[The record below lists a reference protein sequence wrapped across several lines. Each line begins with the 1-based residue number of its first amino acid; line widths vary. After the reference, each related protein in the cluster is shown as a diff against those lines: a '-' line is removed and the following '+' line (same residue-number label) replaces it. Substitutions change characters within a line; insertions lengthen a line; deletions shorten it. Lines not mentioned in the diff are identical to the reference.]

1 MIFIDL
7 ATKLVPFDDP
17 KHNTLINKLNNSF
30 ERMKRATMRDTFSC
44 PLLTPEELQTVMI
57 SFDDI
62 EHDTHGVKAV
72 MERYGYC
79 IVTSVLSADNDDT
92 SVDGCFAELQSLETS
107 INEDLSELIDTD
119 AVRRGDSKLKPVV
132 QKCVKQGV
140 ARWPSASLE
149 AIGNRHRLQLKG
161 LPHGRFAW
169 RCRMYPKIRRVYEVL
184 HETTDLVSSF
194 DNSFVTTDTEQ
205 QGEEAMENRLWPH
218 VDQNDHDFIIGHQ
231 DVYQG
236 LLYCWPS
243 SEPRSS
249 TTVVWPRSHTPEVYD
264 MYMNDAFLEKRGR
277 KGNHFT
283 AISMVQDTE
292 TRERLMQGWLSHAR
306 RVTVPIG
313 GLLLWSSRTTHQGWS
328 GGPRLAQPVCWE
340 PRERRSAKARGRKLA
355 LAALGLPSTHSASL
369 GQPHNLVPQRR
380 PSVTLPERGSSFGKT
395 VLPLKA
401 TIKSQ
406 ALRDGEDALEVWDT
420 LKGINLQNIS
430 LEHITYLELVLKD
443 EFKAVV

>member
-1 MIFIDL
+1 
-7 ATKLVPFDDP
+7 
-17 KHNTLINKLNNSF
+17 
-30 ERMKRATMRDTFSC
+30 
-44 PLLTPEELQTVMI
+44 
-57 SFDDI
+57 
-62 EHDTHGVKAV
+62 
-72 MERYGYC
+72 
-79 IVTSVLSADNDDT
+79 
-92 SVDGCFAELQSLETS
+92 
-107 INEDLSELIDTD
+107 
-119 AVRRGDSKLKPVV
+119 
-132 QKCVKQGV
+132 
-140 ARWPSASLE
+140 
-149 AIGNRHRLQLKG
+149 
-161 LPHGRFAW
+161 
-169 RCRMYPKIRRVYEVL
+169 MYPKIRRVYEVL

-306 RVTVPIG
+306 RVTVPVG

-380 PSVTLPERGSSFGKT
+380 PSVTLPERGSSFGKI

-406 ALRDGEDALEVWDT
+406 ALRDGVDALEVWDT